1 MGYAKISEGCGVRPI
16 FKIGVFFGL
25 FLAVAGAMGYLTLKL
40 IVKSEDVVVVPDLV
54 GKDVVYA
61 LEILT
66 GLGLNI
72 KVAGFEYRADIPKNH
87 VADQEPR
94 PGAEVKRDRD
104 VRIMVSK
111 GSQTV
116 VVPNLV
122 GMDVREANIIMEE
135 NGLEGGAVSKSHSEE
150 AVSGEVISQAP
161 APGGIVKRGDMIDL
175 LVSLGRWPV
184 RFKMLYLDGLAPEDA
199 ILIIERSQLNL
210 GQIRYVQRTDTP
222 KGVVVEQDPSSGYP
236 VTSGSLVNLTVNRS
250 EKGVVLGKGL
260 YFLHHHVPDGFLKK
274 HIRLRVN
281 AFGLLYDLHDVFQPP
296 GEDIWLIVPYDPDV
310 TFFLYQD
317 GEAVL
322 SRSFASISNASVL
335 SEFEIGKL

>member
-1 MGYAKISEGCGVRPI
+1 VKPI

-25 FLAVAGAMGYLTLKL
+25 FLAVAGAMGYLTLRL
-40 IVKSEDVVVVPDLV
+40 IVRSEDIVVVPDLV

-66 GLGLNI
+66 GLGLNT
-72 KVAGFEYRADIPKNH
+72 KVAGFEYRPDIPKNH
-87 VADQEPR
+87 VAHQAPR

-135 NGLEGGAVSKSHSEE
+135 NGLASGAVSKTHSEQ
-150 AVSGEVISQAP
+150 AARGEVMSQAP
-161 APGGIVKRGDMIDL
+161 VPGGIVKRGDMINL

-184 RFKMLYLDGLAPEDA
+184 RFKMPYLDGLAPEDA
-199 ILIIERSQLNL
+199 ILILERSQLNL
-210 GQIRYVQRTDTP
+210 GQIRHVQRTDRP
-222 KGVVVEQDPSSGYP
+222 KGVVVEQEPSSGYP
-236 VTSGSLVNLTVNRS
+236 VTSGTLVNLTVNRS
-250 EKGVVLGKGL
+250 EKRGALDKGL
-260 YFLHHHVPDGFLKK
+260 YVFHHHVIDGFLKK

-281 AFGLLYDLHDVFQPP
+281 AFGMLYDLYDVFQPP
-296 GEDIWLIVPYDPDV
+296 GEDIWLLVPYDPDV

-317 GEAVL
+317 EEAVL
-322 SRSFASISNASVL
+322 SYSFASMPHVSPL
-335 SEFEIGKL
+335 SEFEIRKL

>member
-1 MGYAKISEGCGVRPI
+1 MKPI
-16 FKIGVFFGL
+16 FKIGVFVGL
-25 FLAVAGAMGYLTLKL
+25 FLVVAGAMGYLTLRL
-40 IVKSEDVVVVPDLV
+40 IVRSEDVVVVPDLV

-66 GLGLNI
+66 GLGLNT

-87 VADQEPR
+87 VAHQEPR

-135 NGLEGGAVSKSHSEE
+135 NGLASGAVSKTHSEQ
-150 AVSGEVISQAP
+150 AARGEVMSQAP

-184 RFKMLYLDGLAPEDA
+184 RFKMPYLDGLAPEDA
-199 ILIIERSQLNL
+199 ILILERSQLNL
-210 GQIRYVQRTDTP
+210 GQIRHVQRTDRP
-222 KGVVVEQDPSSGYP
+222 KGVVVEQEPSSGYP
-236 VTSGSLVNLTVNRS
+236 VTSGTLVNLTVNRS
-250 EKGVVLGKGL
+250 ETSVALDKGL
-260 YFLHHHVPDGFLKK
+260 YVFHHHVIDGFLKK

-281 AFGLLYDLHDVFQPP
+281 AFGMLYDLYDVFQPP
-296 GEDIWLIVPYDPDV
+296 GEDVWLLVPYDPDV

-317 GEAVL
+317 EEAVL
-322 SRSFASISNASVL
+322 SYSFASMSHVSPL

>member
-1 MGYAKISEGCGVRPI
+1 VKPI
-16 FKIGVFFGL
+16 FKIGMFFGL
-25 FLAVAGAMGYLTLKL
+25 FFAVAGAMGYLTLRL
-40 IVKSEDVVVVPDLV
+40 IVRSEDVVVVPDLV

-66 GLGLNI
+66 GLGLNT

-87 VADQEPR
+87 VAHQEPR

-135 NGLEGGAVSKSHSEE
+135 NGLASGAVSETHNEQ
-150 AVSGEVISQAP
+150 AAGGEVMSQAP

-184 RFKMLYLDGLAPEDA
+184 RFKMPYLEGLAPEDA
-199 ILIIERSQLNL
+199 ILILERSQLNL
-210 GQIRYVQRTDTP
+210 GQIRHVQRTDRP
-222 KGVVVEQDPSSGYP
+222 KGVVVEQEPSSGYP
-236 VTSGSLVNLTVNRS
+236 VTSGTLVNLRVNRS
-250 EKGVVLGKGL
+250 EKSVVLDKGL
-260 YFLHHHVPDGFLKK
+260 YVFHHHVIDGFLKK

-281 AFGLLYDLHDVFQPP
+281 AFGMLYDLYDVFQPP
-296 GEDIWLIVPYDPDV
+296 GEDIWLLVPYDQDV

-317 GEAVL
+317 EEAVL
-322 SRSFASISNASVL
+322 SYSFASMSHVSPL
-335 SEFEIGKL
+335 SEFEITNL

>member
-1 MGYAKISEGCGVRPI
+1 MKPI

-25 FLAVAGAMGYLTLKL
+25 FLVFTGAMGYLTLRL
-40 IVKSEDVVVVPDLV
+40 IVRSEDIVVVPDLV

-66 GLGLNI
+66 GLGLNT

-87 VADQEPR
+87 VAYQEPR

-135 NGLEGGAVSKSHSEE
+135 NGLASGAVSKTHSEQ
-150 AVSGEVISQAP
+150 AVRGEVMSQAP
-161 APGGIVKRGDMIDL
+161 APGGIVKREDMIDL

-184 RFKMLYLDGLAPEDA
+184 RLKMPYLDGLAPEDA
-199 ILIIERSQLNL
+199 ILILERSQLNL
-210 GQIRYVQRTDTP
+210 GQIRHVQRTDRP
-222 KGVVVEQDPSSGYP
+222 KGVVVEQEPSSGYP
-236 VTSGSLVNLTVNRS
+236 VTSGTLVNLTVNRS
-250 EKGVVLGKGL
+250 EKSVVLDKGL
-260 YFLHHHVPDGFLKK
+260 YVFHHHVIDGFLKK

-281 AFGLLYDLHDVFQPP
+281 AFGMLYDLYDVFQPP
-296 GEDIWLIVPYDPDV
+296 GKDIWLLVPYDPDV

-317 GEAVL
+317 EEAVL
-322 SRSFASISNASVL
+322 SYSFASMSHVSPL
-335 SEFEIGKL
+335 SEFEIRNL

>member
-1 MGYAKISEGCGVRPI
+1 MKPI

-25 FLAVAGAMGYLTLKL
+25 FLVVAGAMGYLTLRL
-40 IVKSEDVVVVPDLV
+40 IVRSEDVVVVPDLV

-66 GLGLNI
+66 GLGLNT

-87 VADQEPR
+87 VAHQEPR

-135 NGLEGGAVSKSHSEE
+135 NGLASGAVSKTHSEQ
-150 AVSGEVISQAP
+150 AARGEVMSQAP
-161 APGGIVKRGDMIDL
+161 APGGTVKRGDMIDL

-184 RFKMLYLDGLAPEDA
+184 RFKMPYLDGLAPEDA
-199 ILIIERSQLNL
+199 ILILERSQLNL
-210 GQIRYVQRTDTP
+210 GQIRHVQRTDRP
-222 KGVVVEQDPSSGYP
+222 KGVVVEQEPSSGYP
-236 VTSGSLVNLTVNRS
+236 VTSGILVNLTVNRS
-250 EKGVVLGKGL
+250 EKSVVLDKGL
-260 YFLHHHVPDGFLKK
+260 YVFHHHVIDGFLKK

-281 AFGLLYDLHDVFQPP
+281 AFGMLYDLYDVFQPP
-296 GEDIWLIVPYDPDV
+296 GEDIWLLVPYDPDV

-317 GEAVL
+317 EEAVL
-322 SRSFASISNASVL
+322 SYSFASMSHVSPL
-335 SEFEIGKL
+335 SEFEIRNL

>member
-1 MGYAKISEGCGVRPI
+1 VKPI

-25 FLAVAGAMGYLTLKL
+25 FIVVAGAMGYLTLRL
-40 IVKSEDVVVVPDLV
+40 IIRSEDVVVVPDLV

-66 GLGLNI
+66 GLGLNT

-87 VADQEPR
+87 VAHQEPR

-122 GMDVREANIIMEE
+122 GMDVRQANIIMEE
-135 NGLEGGAVSKSHSEE
+135 NGLASGAVSETHSEQ
-150 AVSGEVISQAP
+150 AARGEVMSQAP

-184 RFKMLYLDGLAPEDA
+184 RFKMPYLEGLAPEDA
-199 ILIIERSQLNL
+199 ILILERSQLNL
-210 GQIRYVQRTDTP
+210 GQIRHVQRTDRP
-222 KGVVVEQDPSSGYP
+222 KGVVVEQEPSSGYP
-236 VTSGSLVNLTVNRS
+236 VISGTLVNLKVNRS
-250 EKGVVLGKGL
+250 EKSVVLDKGL
-260 YFLHHHVPDGFLKK
+260 YVFHHHVIDGFLKK
-274 HIRLRVN
+274 HIRLRVS
-281 AFGLLYDLHDVFQPP
+281 AFGMLYDLYDFFQPP
-296 GEDIWLIVPYDPDV
+296 GEDIWLLVPYDQDV

-317 GEAVL
+317 EEAVL
-322 SRSFASISNASVL
+322 SYSFASMSHVSPL
-335 SEFEIGKL
+335 SEFEIRKL

>member
-1 MGYAKISEGCGVRPI
+1 MKPI

-25 FLAVAGAMGYLTLKL
+25 FLVVAGAMGYLTLRL
-40 IVKSEDVVVVPDLV
+40 IVRSEDVVVVPDLV

-66 GLGLNI
+66 GLGLNT

-87 VADQEPR
+87 VAHQEPR

-135 NGLEGGAVSKSHSEE
+135 NGLASGAVSKTHSEQ
-150 AVSGEVISQAP
+150 AARGEVMSQAP
-161 APGGIVKRGDMIDL
+161 TPGGILKRGDMIDL

-184 RFKMLYLDGLAPEDA
+184 RFKMPYLDGLAPEDA
-199 ILIIERSQLNL
+199 ILILERSQLNL
-210 GQIRYVQRTDTP
+210 GQIRHVQRTDRP
-222 KGVVVEQDPSSGYP
+222 KGVVVEQEPSSGYP
-236 VTSGSLVNLTVNRS
+236 VTSGTLVNLTVNRS
-250 EKGVVLGKGL
+250 EKSVVLDKGL
-260 YFLHHHVPDGFLKK
+260 YVFHHHVIDGFLKK

-281 AFGLLYDLHDVFQPP
+281 AFGMLYDLYDVFQPP
-296 GEDIWLIVPYDPDV
+296 GEDIWLLVPYDPDV

-317 GEAVL
+317 EEAVL
-322 SRSFASISNASVL
+322 SYSFASMSHVSPL
-335 SEFEIGKL
+335 SEFEIRNL

>member
-1 MGYAKISEGCGVRPI
+1 MKPI

-25 FLAVAGAMGYLTLKL
+25 FLVVAGAMGYLTLRL
-40 IVKSEDVVVVPDLV
+40 IVRSEDIVVVPDLV

-66 GLGLNI
+66 GLGLNT

-87 VADQEPR
+87 VAHQEPR

-122 GMDVREANIIMEE
+122 GMEVREANIIMEE
-135 NGLEGGAVSKSHSEE
+135 NGLATGAVSKTHSEQ
-150 AVSGEVISQAP
+150 AARGEVMSQAP
-161 APGGIVKRGDMIDL
+161 VPGGIVKRGDMIDL

-184 RFKMLYLDGLAPEDA
+184 RFKMPYLDGLAPEDA
-199 ILIIERSQLNL
+199 ILILERSQLNL
-210 GQIRYVQRTDTP
+210 GQIRHVQRTDRP
-222 KGVVVEQDPSSGYP
+222 KGVVVEQEPSSGYP
-236 VTSGSLVNLTVNRS
+236 VTSGTLVNLTVNRS
-250 EKGVVLGKGL
+250 EKRGALDKGL
-260 YFLHHHVPDGFLKK
+260 YVFHHHVIDGFLKK

-281 AFGLLYDLHDVFQPP
+281 AFGLLYDLYDVFQPP
-296 GEDIWLIVPYDPDV
+296 GEDIWLLVPYDPDV

-317 GEAVL
+317 EEAVL
-322 SRSFASISNASVL
+322 SYSFASMSHVSPL
-335 SEFEIGKL
+335 SEFEIRKL